1 METRRVLD
9 VTEFI
14 DTAGIRPRQ
23 WLVVL
28 LCGLVALLD
37 GLDVQSI
44 GLAAPLMGPVLHI
57 PPQSFGVVFSA
68 ALAGL
73 ALGAFALGP
82 VADRIGR
89 KGILIASM
97 LCFGLFTLAT
107 AYATGFTDLM
117 VYRFLAGVGLGG
129 AMPSFIS
136 LASEY
141 VPGQRRAAVVS
152 LLWAGFPLGGALGG
166 LIGSRL
172 IPAYG
177 WHSIFLVGGTA
188 PLVLALVL
196 AAALPESVAFF
207 ANRGGR
213 TERIRR
219 TLARMFPAA
228 DFSAAVEFTVRQEAK
243 SKGSV
248 GQLFADGRAGGTIL
262 LWIAFFFAFMAL
274 VTNSAWTP
282 LLLRNLGISVADSAL
297 ALAAYNFASVFGSAA
312 AGVLVARFGAPL
324 ILSATIAIGAG
335 AYALIGWSAPSVG
348 VIVGAEALFGLLLG
362 CGSSGLIGLGAT
374 FYPSA
379 IRSTGIGWAT
389 GIGRLGS
396 FCGPLIVGGLIKVPL
411 SEASIFMVV
420 AALTVAGALA
430 CLPMGS
436 RREVP
441 HT

>member
-14 DTAGIRPRQ
+14 DAVGIRPRQ
-23 WLVVL
+23 WSVVL
-28 LCGLVALLD
+28 LCSLVALLD

-44 GLAAPLMGPVLHI
+44 GLAAPLMGPALHI
-57 PPQSFGVVFSA
+57 PPQLFGFVFSA

-89 KGILIASM
+89 KSVLIASM
-97 LCFGLFTLAT
+97 ICFGAFTLAT
-107 AYATGFTDLM
+107 ALSTQFTDLI

-141 VPGQRRAAVVS
+141 VPSPRRAAIVS
-152 LLWAGFPLGGALGG
+152 LLWAGFPLGGTVGG

-172 IPAYG
+172 IPIYG
-177 WHSIFLVGGTA
+177 WHSIFLVGGIA
-188 PLVLALVL
+188 PLVLAVVLV
-196 AAALPESVAFF
+196 AALPESVAFL
-207 ANRGGR
+207 AHRGGR

-219 TLARMFPAA
+219 ILSRMFPGT
-228 DFSAAVEFTVRQEAK
+228 DFGAVSEFVVRQEGTR
-243 SKGSV
+243 KGSV
-248 GQLFADGRAGGTIL
+248 RLLFADGRAGGTIL

-282 LLLRNLGISVADSAL
+282 LLLRNLGISVADSAF

-312 AGVLVARFGAPL
+312 AGVLIARFGAPL
-324 ILSATIAIGAG
+324 ILTATITVGAG
-335 AYALIGWSAPSVG
+335 AYAMIGWSAPSVG
-348 VIVGAEALFGLLLG
+348 MIVGAEALFGLLLG

-389 GIGRLGS
+389 GIGRVGS
-396 FCGPLIVGGLIKVPL
+396 FTGPLIVGSLVTVHLP
-411 SEASIFMVV
+411 EATIFMVV
-420 AALTVAGALA
+420 ASLTVAGALA
-430 CLPMGS
+430 CLLMGTQ
-436 RREVP
+436 RPVP
-441 HT
+441 RL